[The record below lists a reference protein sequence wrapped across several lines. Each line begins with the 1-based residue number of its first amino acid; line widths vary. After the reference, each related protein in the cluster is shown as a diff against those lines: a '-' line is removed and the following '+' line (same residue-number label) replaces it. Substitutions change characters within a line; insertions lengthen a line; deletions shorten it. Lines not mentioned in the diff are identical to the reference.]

1 MLREG
6 DGVGEDEMIVGDSLV
21 LAVDGDEDGWMDCVG
36 MSVNVVGGAAVSAET
51 LLEVD
56 IAAAIAEV
64 ALTYLSISMALS
76 AIIFVSE
83 SGAVVT
89 PSLIP
94 PPSIDIDSSCCCC
107 CCSIIIGGGD
117 AFSLDNIANSL
128 CSSIDID
135 SSSSTTLS
143 TADVGSTSTPAEAST
158 LTLSN
163 KAALFAVA
171 LALLI
176 RANATIKSRIS
187 FGN

>member
-6 DGVGEDEMIVGDSLV
+6 DGVGEDEMIVSDSLV

-36 MSVNVVGGAAVSAET
+36 TSVIGVVGGASVSAET

-76 AIIFVSE
+76 AIIFVSD

-94 PPSIDIDSSCCCC
+94 PPSIDIDSSCCFS
-107 CCSIIIGGGD
+107 CSIIIGGGD

-143 TADVGSTSTPAEAST
+143 TADVGSTSTTAEAST
-158 LTLSN
+158 LALSN
-163 KAALFAVA
+163 KAALFA

>member
-36 MSVNVVGGAAVSAET
+36 MGVTVVGGASVSAET
-51 LLEVD
+51 LLEMD

-143 TADVGSTSTPAEAST
+143 TADVGSTSTTAEASS
-158 LTLSN
+158 TLSN
-163 KAALFAVA
+163 KAALFA
-171 LALLI
+171 LASLI

>member
-36 MSVNVVGGAAVSAET
+36 MSVIGVVGGASVSAET

-76 AIIFVSE
+76 AIIFVSG

-94 PPSIDIDSSCCCC
+94 PPSIDIDSSCCFS
-107 CCSIIIGGGD
+107 CSIIIGGGD
-117 AFSLDNIANSL
+117 AFEFDNIANSL
-128 CSSIDID
+128 SSSIDID
-135 SSSSTTLS
+135 SSSTTLS
-143 TADVGSTSTPAEAST
+143 TADVGSTSTPAEAS
-158 LTLSN
+158 LALSN
-163 KAALFAVA
+163 KAALFA